1 MACSRINSRAKTVLS
16 IADVPGGH
24 TLSMVELVDG
34 RLGIFIDAKL
44 SSLWEQGE
52 IEDCMNAFLARKWE
66 LQQRGSSV
74 RPRYRGAG
82 AT

>member
-1 MACSRINSRAKTVLS
+1 
-16 IADVPGGH
+16 
-24 TLSMVELVDG
+24 
-34 RLGIFIDAKL
+34 
-44 SSLWEQGE
+44 
-52 IEDCMNAFLARKWE
+52 MNAFLARKWE